1 MAQRH
6 LSSREAWCRMRD
18 LLEKML
24 VQNRGI
30 EVEVKLVRK
39 ETEKGEQW
47 LCSTKESVRAC

>member
-1 MAQRH
+1 
-6 LSSREAWCRMRD
+6 MRD

-47 LCSTKESVRAC
+47 LCSTKEDVRAC

>member
-1 MAQRH
+1 
-6 LSSREAWCRMRD
+6 MRD